1 MLTIIPVFLLSPEK
15 KFWCLQAYLNL
26 TAVFQ
31 IPIPRS
37 SFNLH
42 CQIEWQNLFAVQNKF
57 SICIFLYSTIGI
69 LIIWH
74 KIRRRKSENNFD
86 LILLRSSHL
95 WLGLMLKGW
104 WMLKGN
110 PLLVYWSSMLS
121 LWLTYPE
128 LSLTFYLTFRNS
140 SVHYSI
146 MIWIQEDLS
155 NIFSPCYR
163 GDWRTTKNY
172 FYMSTVRGEA
182 LRFMLGCWG
191 CCNISLLNG
200 SLLCKSFL
208 E

>member
-1 MLTIIPVFLLSPEK
+1 MKNVDYYSRFRVKSSK
-15 KFWCLQAYLNL
+15 KFWCLQVYLNL

-86 LILLRSSHL
+86 LIPLISSHL

-128 LSLTFYLTFRNS
+128 LSLTFSLTFRIS

-146 MIWIQEDLS
+146 MIWIQRELS
-155 NIFSPCYR
+155 NIFSPCY
-163 GDWRTTKNY
+163 
-172 FYMSTVRGEA
+172 GEDSN
-182 LRFMLGCWG
+182 RE
-191 CCNISLLNG
+191 LL
-200 SLLCKSFL
+200 LYQL
-208 E
+208 

>member
-1 MLTIIPVFLLSPEK
+1 M
-15 KFWCLQAYLNL
+15 NL
-26 TAVFQ
+26 TAAFQ
-31 IPIPRS
+31 IPIPQS

-95 WLGLMLKGW
+95 WLELMLKGW

-128 LSLTFYLTFRNS
+128 LSLTLSLTFRIS

-146 MIWIQEDLS
+146 MIWIQKDLS
-155 NIFSPCYR
+155 NKFSPYYR
-163 GDWRTTKNY
+163 GEQPKIT
-172 FYMSTVRGEA
+172 FMSTVKGEA
-182 LRFMLGCWG
+182 LQFTGCRG

-200 SLLCKSFL
+200 SLLCKPFL